1 MFKIKAE
8 KDDYQLIVD
17 GYHGNAGDSLSY
29 HNGKKFSTHDR
40 DNDEAPIQF
49 WNGNCAKR

>member
-1 MFKIKAE
+1 MFKIKSE
-8 KDDYQLIVD
+8 QEGYQLEVG

-29 HNGKKFSTHDR
+29 HNGKKFSTYDV